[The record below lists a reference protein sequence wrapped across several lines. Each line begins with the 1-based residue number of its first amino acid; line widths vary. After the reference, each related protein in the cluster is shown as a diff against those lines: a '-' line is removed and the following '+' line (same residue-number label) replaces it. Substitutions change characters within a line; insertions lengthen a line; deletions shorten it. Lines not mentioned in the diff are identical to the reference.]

1 MAIAL
6 PWKIGGVAVGLIVAG
21 LAWNGLSRYLAARQA
36 NEIIQESAH
45 AAAMEAAQAKAQA
58 LQHHLELAASLQ
70 HRQEELANNYQQ
82 MTDQARQYQAAEL
95 VRQARQRQEA
105 LRVEASYRL
114 DRTQQCAGG
123 IVINRQGSSFIKA
136 VGKNGQPIS
145 CQGDKAAE
153 PLR

>member
-1 MAIAL
+1 MATAL
-6 PWKIGGVAVGLIVAG
+6 SWKIGGVAVGLIVAG
-21 LAWNGLSRYLAARQA
+21 LAWNGLSRYQATRQA
-36 NEIIQESAH
+36 NEIIQESAR

-58 LQHHLELAASLQ
+58 QQRHLELAANLK

-95 VRQARQRQEA
+95 VRQARLRQEA
-105 LRVEASYRL
+105 LQVEASYLL

-123 IVINRQGSSFIKA
+123 IVINHQGSSFTKA
-136 VGKNGQPIS
+136 AGKNGQPIS
-145 CQGDKAAE
+145 CQGNKAAE

>member
-1 MAIAL
+1 MATAL
-6 PWKIGGVAVGLIVAG
+6 SWKIGGVAVGLIVAG
-21 LAWNGLSRYLAARQA
+21 LAWNGLSRYQATRQA
-36 NEIIQESAH
+36 NEIIQESAR

-58 LQHHLELAASLQ
+58 QQRHLELAANLK

-82 MTDQARQYQAAEL
+82 MTDQARQYQAAEF
-95 VRQARQRQEA
+95 VRQARLRQEA
-105 LRVEASYRL
+105 LQVEASYLL

-123 IVINRQGSSFIKA
+123 IVINHQGSSFTKA

-145 CQGDKAAE
+145 CQGNKAAE